1 MRKNIISILGLLLVS
16 MTMNAQ
22 LIKPKQ
28 QDSYTLDEK
37 GQIVKKEGGRTA
49 LFERHKTEIDS
60 KYLAGACPEVNG
72 KVVFEQTIVAPGLK
86 AKDVY
91 DRLLKFMMAFCKGPK
106 QTEIS
111 NVSLVDESAKV
122 IGVRIQEWLV
132 FESKAL
138 SLDQT
143 KFNYQL
149 IITCK
154 DEEAVVTMRNL
165 SYIYDEERGGG
176 FIAGEDML
184 TDANAINKKGDG
196 FNRGGHKKFR
206 CKTIDRKDE
215 IMNQIEGALK

>member
-1 MRKNIISILGLLLVS
+1 MKKNILSVLGLLLFS
-16 MTMNAQ
+16 MTVNAQ

-28 QDSYTLDEK
+28 QDTYTLDAN
-37 GQIVKKEGGRTA
+37 GQIVRKDEGRKG
-49 LFERHKTEIDS
+49 LFDRAKTTIDA

-72 KVVFEQTIVAPGLK
+72 KVQFDQTIVAPGLK
-86 AKDVY
+86 AQEVY
-91 DRLLKFMMAFCKGPK
+91 DRLLQFMMAFCKGPQ
-106 QTEIS
+106 QTELS
-111 NVSLVDESAKV
+111 NVSLVDETNHV

-132 FESKAL
+132 FENKAL

-149 IITCK
+149 VITCK

-215 IMNQIEGALK
+215 IMSQLEGALK

>member
-1 MRKNIISILGLLLVS
+1 MKKNIISVLGLLLFS
-16 MTMNAQ
+16 MTVNAQ

-28 QDSYTLDEK
+28 QDTYTLDASGQLVRKDEGRK
-37 GQIVKKEGGRTA
+37 G
-49 LFERHKTEIDS
+49 LFERTKTAIDA

-72 KVVFEQTIVAPGLK
+72 KVQFDQTIVAPGLK
-86 AKDVY
+86 AQEVY
-91 DRLLKFMMAFCKGPK
+91 DRLLKFMMAFCKGPQ
-106 QTEIS
+106 QTELS
-111 NVSLVDESAKV
+111 NVSLVDESAHI

-132 FESKAL
+132 FENKAL

-149 IITCK
+149 VINCK

-215 IMNQIEGALK
+215 IMSQLEGALK